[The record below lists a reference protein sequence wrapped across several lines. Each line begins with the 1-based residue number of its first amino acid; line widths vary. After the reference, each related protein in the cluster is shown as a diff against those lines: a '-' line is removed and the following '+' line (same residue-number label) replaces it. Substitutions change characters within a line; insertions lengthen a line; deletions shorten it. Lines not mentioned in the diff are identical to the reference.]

1 MLKLYFGEVLEHTQP
16 VLLELPYEARDI
28 QIRVHTITQREVIC
42 FCENL
47 NTMWESTL
55 PAHGFLERCT
65 GSTSAVNFSIKET
78 DINKFTGKSHDMWFH
93 DIRGVRSGK
102 TPDNVACRVTYMR
115 THAMVSK
122 IEIIDECFLED
133 RDEFIKSGWQEK
145 TASAKLSKCQAPTM
159 PCRVSLRWSK

>member
-1 MLKLYFGEVLEHTQP
+1 MLQLYFGEVLEHAQP
-16 VLLELPYEARDI
+16 VLLELPHEAGDI

-102 TPDNVACRVTYMR
+102 TPNNVTCRVTNMR
-115 THAMVSK
+115 TNTMVSK
-122 IEIIDECFLED
+122 VEIIDEGLLED
-133 RDEFIKSGWQEK
+133 GDKFIESGWQK
-145 TASAKLSKCQAPTM
+145 
-159 PCRVSLRWSK
+159 